1 MMELSLWLAFLG
13 LSTVAVLTPGPTML
27 AIVGHSV
34 AAGFRRTV
42 PVVLGNALGICVVI
56 GASGAGVAGALARAP
71 VLLTLLQLGGAAYL
85 LWHGLQTWRH
95 RAEPLPDASV
105 GGATATLSRGFL
117 LVWSNPKALLFFGAV
132 LPQFV
137 RPGAPLGLQLVELA
151 ATFIALELGVTTMAA
166 AAAGRLG
173 RTGTGNNLDRLRG
186 AGGLLLALMALLLAA
201 SAVGLHR
208 S

>member
-1 MMELSLWLAFLG
+1 MEPSLWLGFLG

-34 AAGFRRTV
+34 AAGFRRTL
-42 PVVLGNALGICVVI
+42 PVVVGNALGICVVI

-71 VLLTLLQLGGAAYL
+71 VLLTLLQLGGASYL
-85 LWHGLQTWRH
+85 LGHGIQTWRH
-95 RAEPLPDASV
+95 RAEPPRDTSV
-105 GGATATLSRGFL
+105 RGATATLSQGFL

-151 ATFIALELGVTTMAA
+151 TTFIALELGVTTVAA
-166 AAAGRLG
+166 AAAGWLASA
-173 RTGTGNNLDRLRG
+173 GTGNRLARLRG

-201 SAVGLHR
+201 SAVGLQR
-208 S
+208 A